1 MDKIITTYNMFEN
14 KDILKYIDLIY
25 VKETSLNLKD
35 DLIYVKM
42 IILLYIQMQ
51 FINIVIIIQNLNS
64 MSLII
69 I

>member
-1 MDKIITTYNMFEN
+1 MLYGYTQLELIELYNIKMDKIITTHNMFEN

-42 IILLYIQMQ
+42 IILL
-51 FINIVIIIQNLNS
+51 
-64 MSLII
+64 
-69 I
+69 

>member
-1 MDKIITTYNMFEN
+1 MLYGYTQLELIELYNIKMDKIITTYNMFEN

-42 IILLYIQMQ
+42 IILL
-51 FINIVIIIQNLNS
+51 
-64 MSLII
+64 
-69 I
+69 